1 MIRRHA
7 EAEQIEIAHCHDG
20 AGSLLCR
27 SLHKEQ
33 ESTHGILFF
42 HHDVIPAGSSIGEHL
57 HSGTEE
63 IYYLLKGSC
72 ILIYNGREIP
82 MQEGDYS
89 LVSDGD
95 THGILKHRNIRCRIN
110 CGRRQINYTGHN
122 LFLYSAVI

>member
-1 MIRRHA
+1 MIRRYA

-82 MQEGDYS
+82 MQKGDYS

-95 THGILKHRNIRCRIN
+95 THGIRN
-110 CGRRQINYTGHN
+110 TGTSDAE
-122 LFLYSAVI
+122 LIVVGVK

>member
-1 MIRRHA
+1 MIRRPA

-33 ESTHGILFF
+33 ESTHGILSFTTTS
-42 HHDVIPAGSSIGEHL
+42 PAGSSIGEHL

-82 MQEGDYS
+82 MQKGDYS

-95 THGILKHRNIRCRIN
+95 THGIRN
-110 CGRRQINYTGHN
+110 TGTSDAE
-122 LFLYSAVI
+122 LIVVGVK

>member
-7 EAEQIEIAHCHDG
+7 EAEQIEMEHCHEG
-20 AGSLLCR
+20 VGSLLCC
-27 SLHKEQ
+27 SLHKGQ

-42 HHDVIPAGSSIGEHL
+42 HHDFIPAGSSIGEHL

-72 ILIYNGREIP
+72 TLIYNGKEIP
-82 MQEGDYS
+82 MQGGDFS

-95 THGILKHRNIRCRIN
+95 THGIQN
-110 CGRRQINYTGHN
+110 TGESTAE
-122 LFLYSAVI
+122 LIVVGVK